1 MTGLKAQNKMVL
13 LFWVLISINALGV
26 L

>member
-13 LFWVLISINALGV
+13 QFWVLISMNALGV